1 MPKTAGDTTTPL
13 NPVDGTVAYLNEVR
27 RQEALLKTGALQSAI
42 FNSANFSSIATDAK
56 GVIQI
61 FNVGAERML
70 GYSATDVMN
79 KITPADI
86 SDPQELIARAKA
98 LSVELDTS
106 IAPGFEALVFKASR
120 GIEDIYELTYIR
132 KDGSRFPAVVSV
144 TALRDSGDGIIGY
157 LLIGT
162 DNTARKQAEEAL
174 RENYALLRTLH
185 LHSIV
190 SVTDR
195 SGRIVDAN
203 DGFCKISGYSR
214 DELLGQT
221 HRVVNSGVQTREF
234 WTDMWHSIA
243 AGQPWRGEICN
254 RTKDGALYWVDSI
267 IAPFMAEDGHTKRF
281 ISVRTDIT
289 ARKRAEEAL
298 LKAGALQSAIFNS
311 ANFSSIAT
319 DAKGVIQIF
328 NVGAERMLGYT
339 AAEVMNKITPA
350 DISDPLELIARAKA
364 LSVELETPIAPG
376 FEALVFKASRG
387 IEDIYELTYIRKDGS
402 RFGAVVS
409 VTALR
414 DAQDA
419 IIGYL
424 LIGTDN
430 TARQQAEAALSK
442 AGALQNAIFNSSN
455 FASIATDAKGVI
467 QVFNVGAERMLGY
480 TAADVM
486 NKIMPADLHDPD
498 EVIARAKALSIEF
511 DTPIAPGFEA
521 LVFKASRG
529 IEDIYELTKVRK
541 DGSRFPA
548 VVSVTALRD
557 AQGGIIGY
565 LLIGTDNTAR
575 QQVEEERQKLDQRLR
590 DQHFYTR
597 SLIESNIDAL
607 MTTDPR
613 GIITDVNKQ
622 TEALT
627 GCTRDELIGA
637 PFKNYFTAPHRA
649 EAGIKR
655 VLREG
660 KVTNYELTVR
670 ARDGKLTVV
679 SYNATTFYDR
689 DRQLQGV
696 FAAARD
702 ITERK
707 QYEEWLRHATQK
719 AEQANRAKSEF
730 LANMSHEI
738 RTPMNAVI
746 GLTYLLGKTSLDEEQ
761 LAFLSKVK
769 LASKSLLVVLNN
781 VLDLSK
787 IEADELIV
795 ERAAFS
801 LRGLL
806 EELTDMMAVQADAKG
821 IAFKIDAPND
831 LPEAL
836 EGDTTRLNQILINL
850 LSNAVKF
857 TEHGV
862 IELRV
867 RMLAITAKH
876 ATLSF
881 AVQDTGIGI
890 APEVQKQLFA
900 PFAQADASITRRF
913 GGTGLGLSIVKRL
926 ASLMGGH
933 VSLESTPG
941 VGSVFSVVLDFALA
955 SPDAVARL
963 EALPAAP
970 GERALLGMR
979 VLVVDDSDIN
989 LEVTKRILELE
1000 GAKVV
1005 LASNGQEAFDF
1016 LEVQPHAIDV
1026 VLMDVQMPVLDGHDA
1041 TRRIRLEL
1049 NLADLPI
1056 IALTAGAL
1064 SSERQRATAAG
1075 MDDYLVKPFDAQS
1088 LVASILRRV
1097 SPVNGRPVQAIA
1109 GSPDTP
1115 TPEAL
1120 PWPEIEGIDG
1130 LDVRERLGNDFGL
1143 FRSMLKRLLDE
1154 FSDVSIPISV
1164 EGPVELA
1171 VHASRMHKLRGSA
1184 GILGAKG
1191 IHQLAGEAEAAC
1203 AAGNVER
1210 SVDLA
1215 TRLVI
1220 KLQRLGE
1227 CAAPLLVTAPAQA
1240 EDPSAATSGDSLDP
1254 QVLANFVGLLR
1265 QQSMSAIER
1274 FTGLSPQL
1282 QRLLSKGSFELVR
1295 QHIDNLQFSDAA
1307 NALEAGQL

>member
-1 MPKTAGDTTTPL
+1 MPKIAGDTSTPR
-13 NPVDGTVAYLNEVR
+13 NPADGTVEYLNEVR

-70 GYSATDVMN
+70 GYSANDVMN

-86 SDPQELIARAKA
+86 SDPQELVARAEA

-120 GIEDIYELTYIR
+120 GIEDMYELTYIR

-144 TALRDSGDGIIGY
+144 TALRDAEDRIIGY

-174 RENYALLRTLH
+174 
-185 LHSIV
+185 I
-190 SVTDR
+190 
-195 SGRIVDAN
+195 
-203 DGFCKISGYSR
+203 
-214 DELLGQT
+214 
-221 HRVVNSGVQTREF
+221 
-234 WTDMWHSIA
+234 
-243 AGQPWRGEICN
+243 
-254 RTKDGALYWVDSI
+254 
-267 IAPFMAEDGHTKRF
+267 
-281 ISVRTDIT
+281 
-289 ARKRAEEAL
+289 
-298 LKAGALQSAIFNS
+298 KAGALQSAIFNS

-328 NVGAERMLGYT
+328 NVGAERMLGY
-339 AAEVMNKITPA
+339 AAADVMNKITPA
-350 DISDPLELIARAKA
+350 DISDPQEVIARAKELSVELETTIAPGFEALVFKASRGIEDIYELTYIRKDGSRLPAVVSVTALRDAQNAIIGYLLIGTDNTARKRAEEALLKAGALQNAIFNSANFSSIATDAKGVIQIFNVGAERMLGYTAADVVNKITPADISDPQELIERAKA

-430 TARQQAEAALSK
+430 TARKLVEAEQK
-442 AGALQNAIFNSSN
+442 
-455 FASIATDAKGVI
+455 
-467 QVFNVGAERMLGY
+467 
-480 TAADVM
+480 
-486 NKIMPADLHDPD
+486 
-498 EVIARAKALSIEF
+498 
-511 DTPIAPGFEA
+511 
-521 LVFKASRG
+521 
-529 IEDIYELTKVRK
+529 
-541 DGSRFPA
+541 
-548 VVSVTALRD
+548 
-557 AQGGIIGY
+557 
-565 LLIGTDNTAR
+565 
-575 QQVEEERQKLDQRLR
+575 KLDQRLR
-590 DQHFYTR
+590 DQQFYTR

-655 VLREG
+655 VLAEG

-679 SYNATTFYDR
+679 SYNATTFHDR

-707 QYEEWLRHATQK
+707 QYEESLRQATQK

-746 GLTYLLGKTSLDEEQ
+746 GLTYLLGQTSLDEEQ
-761 LAFLSKVK
+761 LAFLTKVK

-787 IEADELIV
+787 IEAGELIV
-795 ERAAFS
+795 ESTAFS
-801 LRGLL
+801 LPSLL
-806 EELTDMMAVQADAKG
+806 KELTDVMAVQAEAKG
-821 IAFKIDAPND
+821 VAFDIVVADE
-831 LPEAL
+831 LPPAL
-836 EGDTTRLNQILINL
+836 EGDATRLSQILTNL
-850 LSNAVKF
+850 LSNAIKF
-857 TEHGV
+857 TDHGSV
-862 IELRV
+862 ELHV
-867 RMLAITAKH
+867 RMLAATARH

-926 ASLMGGH
+926 AGLMGGH

-955 SPDAVARL
+955 SPDAVARR
-963 EALPAAP
+963 EASPAAA
-970 GERALLGMR
+970 GERALLDIR

-989 LEVTKRILELE
+989 LDVTKRILELE

-1005 LASNGQEAFDF
+1005 LANNGQEAFDL
-1016 LEVQPHAIDV
+1016 LEAQPHAIDV

-1049 NLADLPI
+1049 HLADLPI

-1075 MDDYLVKPFDAQS
+1075 MDDYLVKPFDPQS

-1097 SPVNGRPVQAIA
+1097 APGNGRPVPLAA

-1115 TPEAL
+1115 TPQAL

-1130 LDVRERLGNDFGL
+1130 LNVRERLSNDFGL
-1143 FRSMLKRLLDE
+1143 FKSMLKRLLDE
-1154 FSDVSIPISV
+1154 FSAV
-1164 EGPVELA
+1164 PVPTAMQASSHLGI
-1171 VHASRMHKLRGSA
+1171 HAGRMHKLRGSA
-1184 GILGAKG
+1184 GTLGAKE

-1210 SVDLA
+1210 FVELA
-1215 TRLVI
+1215 RQLGI
-1220 KLQRLGE
+1220 KLQRLRE
-1227 CAAPLLVTAPAQA
+1227 CAATLVLTAPAQA
-1240 EDPSAATSGDSLDP
+1240 GDPAIATGGDSIEP
-1254 QVLANFVGLLR
+1254 QVLADLIGRLR

-1274 FTGLSPQL
+1274 FNGLSPQL
-1282 QRLLSKGSFELVR
+1282 QRLLSKGSFELLC
-1295 QHIDNLQFSDAA
+1295 QHIDNLEFSAA
-1307 NALEAGQL
+1307 ADALEAGLHMPVS